1 MTSFNI
7 VEVYL
12 QEERYNAR
20 VRATIPSTW
29 IAVLDN
35 GDEFPICRGHEA
47 SSPDEALAKYK

>member
-47 SSPDEALAKYK
+47 LSPDEALAKYK